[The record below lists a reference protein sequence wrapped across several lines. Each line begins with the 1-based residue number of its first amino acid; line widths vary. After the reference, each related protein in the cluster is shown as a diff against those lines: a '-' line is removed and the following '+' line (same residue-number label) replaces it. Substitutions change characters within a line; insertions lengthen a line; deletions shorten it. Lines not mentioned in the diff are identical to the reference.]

1 MPLLQYS
8 QLALTQDL
16 FDTCLAELMA
26 INGPWMDRA
35 RRIDELPII
44 ILTPDSNGKATT
56 NAPFPSIGRACPFRH
71 CCFKYVSWMG
81 FLSSHFFSG
90 MEVINLL
97 WRTKPYPVCIC
108 LSSARFQQSSTEF
121 SHICSTASLSH
132 LRTRTESSTSWSN
145 QRSCRSV
152 PGASSH
158 RQLSGSWHYGGQ
170 NISKTGSG
178 QGYGVAAP
186 AFVALCFVLIW
197 PP

>member
-56 NAPFPSIGRACPFRH
+56 NAPSPSIGRACPFPH

-121 SHICSTASLSH
+121 SHICS
-132 LRTRTESSTSWSN
+132 
-145 QRSCRSV
+145 V
-152 PGASSH
+152 PGASSY